1 MPHRMRLVDKLR
13 RISAPAPS
21 LAAAVAPEA
30 RIGLPGR
37 KIEATDGV
45 YRVHRIELPL
55 DHRHGNATLG
65 SIAAAPVSRL
75 ASVARDPSLAR
86 VDLRRCVFFD
96 TETTS
101 LGGGAGTWVFLLGAG
116 WFEKD
121 RFVVEQFFLEDVTGE
136 RALLEAVNALFSRFD
151 HVVSFHGK
159 GFDVPRLGGRYLFH
173 RMQKVLPESHLD
185 LCIVGRSLF
194 RGAFRDCR
202 LQTFEKEMVGYERA
216 DDLPGADCP
225 RAFFDHLQGA
235 SSMIPKVFEH
245 NYLDV
250 LTLPAIAAQFAR
262 AVENPT
268 SPVMQSNLGV
278 FFESVGRD
286 SEARVIYRTA
296 LEGLRPANH
305 PLLTR
310 TLERLALLE
319 RRAGRHAISAD
330 LLRERVE
337 ILPFAVQPME
347 DLAKYYEHRAHD
359 KDQAEST
366 VLDAK
371 SRILTGKIALDLDAR
386 MRGLEALEHRLAR
399 LRRSSDVAQGTS
411 QEGR

>member
-1 MPHRMRLVDKLR
+1 MQLRMRLVDKLR
-13 RISAPAPS
+13 KISAPAP
-21 LAAAVAPEA
+21 AVPRQA
-30 RIGLPGR
+30 RTGLPGR

-55 DHRHGNATLG
+55 DHRHGNSTLG
-65 SIAAAPVSRL
+65 SIAVAPVANL
-75 ASVARDPSLAR
+75 ANVARDPSLAR

-121 RFVVEQFFLEDVTGE
+121 QFVVEQFFLEDVTGE
-136 RALLEAVNALFSRFD
+136 RALLEAVNALFRRFE

-194 RGAFRDCR
+194 RGAFGDCR

-216 DDLPGADCP
+216 DDLPGAECP

-268 SPVMQSNLGV
+268 NPVLQSNLGV

-286 SEARVIYRTA
+286 SEARQIYRTA
-296 LEGLRPANH
+296 IEGLRSSRH

-319 RRAGRHAISAD
+319 RRAGRHGISAN
-330 LLRERVE
+330 LLRERIE

-359 KDQAEST
+359 KELAQST

-386 MRGLEALEHRLAR
+386 MRCLESLEHRLAR
-399 LRRSSDVAQGTS
+399 LRRAACDLQGTS
-411 QEGR
+411 QDDT

>member
-1 MPHRMRLVDKLR
+1 MRLVDKLR
-13 RISAPAPS
+13 KISAPAP
-21 LAAAVAPEA
+21 AVPLQA
-30 RIGLPGR
+30 RTGLPGR

-45 YRVHRIELPL
+45 YRIHRIELPL

-65 SIAAAPVSRL
+65 SIAAAPVARL
-75 ASVARDPSLAR
+75 ASIARDPSLSR

-121 RFVVEQFFLEDVTGE
+121 KFVVEQFFLEDVTGE

-194 RGAFRDCR
+194 RGAYRDCR
-202 LQTFEKEMVGYERA
+202 LQTFEKEMVEYERA
-216 DDLPGADCP
+216 DDLPGAECP

-268 SPVMQSNLGV
+268 NPVLQSNLGV

-286 SEARVIYRTA
+286 SEARKIYRTA
-296 LEGLRPANH
+296 IEGLRSARH
-305 PLLTR
+305 SVLTR

-319 RRAGRHAISAD
+319 RRAGRHAVSAD
-330 LLRERVE
+330 LLRERME
-337 ILPFAVQPME
+337 ILPYAVQPME
-347 DLAKYYEHRAHD
+347 DLAKYYEHRTHD
-359 KDQAEST
+359 KELARAT

-386 MRGLEALEHRLAR
+386 MRSLEALEHRLAR
-399 LRRSSDVAQGTS
+399 LRRTESTGRGTS
-411 QEGR
+411 QDDR

>member
-1 MPHRMRLVDKLR
+1 MTKFNIGSCSR
-13 RISAPAPS
+13 R
-21 LAAAVAPEA
+21 EA
-30 RIGLPGR
+30 RPRATHAHGA
-37 KIEATDGV
+37 EA
-45 YRVHRIELPL
+45 
-55 DHRHGNATLG
+55 
-65 SIAAAPVSRL
+65 
-75 ASVARDPSLAR
+75 
-86 VDLRRCVFFD
+86 C
-96 TETTS
+96 
-101 LGGGAGTWVFLLGAG
+101 
-116 WFEKD
+116 
-121 RFVVEQFFLEDVTGE
+121 FV
-136 RALLEAVNALFSRFD
+136 RAVGISRFD

-194 RGAFRDCR
+194 RGAFGDCR

-250 LTLPAIAAQFAR
+250 LTLPAIAAQFAH
-262 AVENPT
+262 AVENPA
-268 SPVMQSNLGV
+268 SPVLQSNLGV

-286 SEARVIYRTA
+286 SEARRIYRTA
-296 LEGLRPANH
+296 LAGLRLAKH
-305 PLLTR
+305 SLLTR

-319 RRAGRHAISAD
+319 RRAGRHAVSAD
-330 LLRERVE
+330 LLRERME

-347 DLAKYYEHRAHD
+347 DLAKFYEHRAHD
-359 KDQAEST
+359 KALAQAT

-386 MRGLEALEHRLAR
+386 MRSLEALEHRLVR
-399 LRRSSDVAQGTS
+399 LRRASCASRGTS
-411 QEGR
+411 QEDR